1 MTSDISALLRAACT
15 GLAKR
20 DAHIL
25 NRELDM
31 AGRTACCDGLAERP
45 VPGEGGRLL
54 ASRDRIRE
62 GDIVVRKS
70 YGQDI
75 LFQVICVESYAVGN
89 GRATLKGI
97 SVRLLADAPLSDLVI
112 ADDRVVIDFKR
123 KTVRESAEHLRSVR
137 VRRATEAQTRQ
148 KRDRHR
154 ARDRS
159 AAEDLFDLPGRVLH
173 IDGDAEYLR
182 DCMKYYKELGVPV
195 VGKHVPPEEQP
206 GRLTEML
213 KEFSPDVLVL
223 TGHDALKKKNSD
235 RSSIGSYWN
244 SASYVEAVR
253 RARQYEMDRD
263 GLVIVAGAC
272 QSFYEAIMEAGANF
286 ASSPGR
292 VLIHCLDP
300 VLLAERVV
308 NTPIEDMVRIE
319 DAIENTITKRPGLG
333 GIQTRGKMRASMPRT
348 DMGLFGTG
356 VS

>member
-1 MTSDISALLRAACT
+1 M
-15 GLAKR
+15 
-20 DAHIL
+20 
-25 NRELDM
+25 
-31 AGRTACCDGLAERP
+31 
-45 VPGEGGRLL
+45 

-75 LFQVICVESYAVGN
+75 LFQVVSVELYAVGD
-89 GRATLKGI
+89 GRATLKGVN
-97 SVRLLADAPLSDLVI
+97 VRLLADAPISDLI
-112 ADDRVVIDFKR
+112 LADERAVIDLKR
-123 KTVRESAEHLRSVR
+123 QMVRESAEHLRTIR
-137 VRRATEAQTRQ
+137 VRRITETQTRQ
-148 KRDRHR
+148 KRDRR
-154 ARDRS
+154 RGRDVS

-173 IDGDAEYLR
+173 IDGDPDYLR
-182 DCMKYYKELGVPV
+182 DCMRYYKELGVPA

-206 GRLTEML
+206 SRLLEML
-213 KEFSPDVLVL
+213 NEFSPDVLVL

-235 RSSIGSYWN
+235 RSSITSYWN

-308 NTPIEDMVRIE
+308 STPIDDVVRIE

-348 DMGLFGTG
+348 NMGVFGAG